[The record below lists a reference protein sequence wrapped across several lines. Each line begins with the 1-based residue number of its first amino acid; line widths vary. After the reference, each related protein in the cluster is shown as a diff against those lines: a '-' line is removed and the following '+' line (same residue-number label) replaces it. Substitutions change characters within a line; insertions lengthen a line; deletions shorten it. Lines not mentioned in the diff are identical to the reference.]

1 MPDQSPQFELDP
13 YLDLVDQTQPEK
25 LEGKVDEVVGFLVKA
40 HNPGLQIGSNCKI
53 INPVTGEST
62 PAEAVGFKGEKIL
75 IMPLGDVRG
84 IGPQCRVVP
93 TTDQPTVPVG
103 KALLGRTV
111 DGMGI
116 PIDGLGPIS
125 WDKKVALHKPPI
137 NPLERRRIDGAL
149 DVGIRAINGIL
160 TAGKGQRLAI
170 LSGSGVGK
178 SVLLGMM
185 ARNTTADVNVIA
197 LIGERGREVK
207 EFIERD
213 LGEEGRK
220 RSIVIAA
227 TSDQS
232 PLVRI
237 RGAFLATAIAE
248 FFREEGKDVLLMMD
262 SVTRFAMAQ
271 REIGLAVGEPPTTK
285 GYPPSV
291 FSYLPKLLERAGNS
305 ASEGS
310 LTGFYTVLVEADDPL
325 DPIGDAVRSIVDGHI
340 LLDREIASQGHYPAI
355 DVLRSKSRVMVD
367 VTSDT
372 HQENAKR
379 LIQTLSVY
387 KEAEDLINIGAYVK
401 GSNPNIDY
409 ALKKIDEING
419 FLRQGIVESSLLLE
433 SEAMLEQM
441 FTDHPD
447 AKPAHS
453 AA

>member
-1 MPDQSPQFELDP
+1 
-13 YLDLVDQTQPEK
+13 
-25 LEGKVDEVVGFLVKA
+25 VG
-40 HNPGLQIGSNCKI
+40 
-53 INPVTGEST
+53 
-62 PAEAVGFKGEKIL
+62 
-75 IMPLGDVRG
+75 D
-84 IGPQCRVVP
+84 
-93 TTDQPTVPVG
+93 
-103 KALLGRTV
+103 ALLGRTI
-111 DGMGI
+111 DGIGN
-116 PIDGLGPIS
+116 PLDGLGPIEAIT
-125 WDKKVALHKPPI
+125 KVPLYKEPI
-137 NPLERRRIDGAL
+137 NPLQRRRIDSPL
-149 DVGIRAINGIL
+149 DVGIKAINGVL

-185 ARNTTADVNVIA
+185 ARNTTADVNVIG

-232 PLVRI
+232 PLARI

-248 FFREEGKDVLLMMD
+248 FFREQGKDVLLMMD

-291 FSYLPKLLERAGNS
+291 FAYLPRLLERAGNS
-305 ASEGS
+305 ASKGS

-340 LLDREIASQGHYPAI
+340 LLDREIAARGHYPAI

-367 VTSDT
+367 VASST
-372 HQENAKR
+372 HQESARR
-379 LIQTLSVY
+379 LIQTLSTY

-409 ALKKIDEING
+409 AIKKIGEINS
-419 FLRQGIVESSLLLE
+419 FLRQDIRESALLLE

-441 FTDHPD
+441 FQDHPQN
-447 AKPAHS
+447 AGRQMEQPA
-453 AA
+453 A